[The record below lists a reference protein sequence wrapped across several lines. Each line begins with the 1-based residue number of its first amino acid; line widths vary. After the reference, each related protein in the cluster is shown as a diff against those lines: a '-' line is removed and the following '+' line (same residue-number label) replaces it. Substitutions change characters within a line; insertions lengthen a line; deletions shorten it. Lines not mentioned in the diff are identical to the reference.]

1 VIIAV
6 TAGVLSLLAFYQLYL
21 MSVFVAGAA
30 LGWFLSYT
38 VMDMIGVAH
47 IPLVIAIAGV
57 VCGLIALLI
66 QKLAII
72 LATAVFGAV
81 YATLGAWLAISKVN
95 PQELAEDP
103 AKFFDWQNP
112 DARLIIMA
120 VSVIV
125 LAALGVFV
133 QYKIV
138 GALKRRKEEP
148 AESTDESPPPKDD
161 FED

>member
-1 VIIAV
+1 
-6 TAGVLSLLAFYQLYL
+6 
-21 MSVFVAGAA
+21 
-30 LGWFLSYT
+30 
-38 VMDMIGVAH
+38 MDMVGVAY
-47 IPLVIAIAGV
+47 IPLVIVISGV
-57 VCGLIALLI
+57 VCGLLALLI

-81 YATLGAWLAISKVN
+81 YTTLGVAQVVGKGVDPNKIATDPVN
-95 PQELAEDP
+95 VM
-103 AKFFDWQNP
+103 DWRNP

-120 VSVIV
+120 VSVLV

-138 GALKRRKEEP
+138 GAMKRRKEEP
-148 AESTDESPPPKDD
+148 AETMNESPPPKDD